1 MGTIYIILSRNIINS
16 EPRGSSSV
24 SRGYSQALRLCRK
37 VSCIRNSA
45 ISQKHL
51 NPSVISRT
59 RRLGFKRSS

>member
-45 ISQKHL
+45 ISRKH
-51 NPSVISRT
+51 
-59 RRLGFKRSS
+59 